1 MRKLMHWYLLSSVLL
16 ATNAWAQSVYESR
29 SGLYQLRVP
38 QAWSVIKQRGREDV
52 VIAPAGGIGRGSI
65 YVILSKPR
73 GTLEDEAE
81 YAFSGS
87 QGKITSKRKVPVD
100 RFSCLHVGTTNDRDV
115 SPNNVFCQFTA
126 PYSEGPARVSFR
138 IGQTI
143 YPEEKARQETLFW
156 EVVNSVKFLSIL
168 TP

>member
-38 QAWSVIKQRGREDV
+38 QAWSVIKQGGREDV

-65 YVILSKPR
+65 YVVLSKSR

-81 YAFSGS
+81 YAFRGS
-87 QGKITSKRKVPVD
+87 QIQITAKRKVTVD
-100 RFSCLHVGTTNDRDV
+100 RFSCLHLATTSDRGVLQND
-115 SPNNVFCQFTA
+115 VFCQFTA